1 MTESSSFF
9 FCKGGEFKIE
19 GPVEDKD
26 IAVKRGNISTF
37 DAAIGFLCGMNLR
50 KKHSDGTIIIE
61 PTEDDDREKVIWKLD
76 MELDDIKKYSQIVF
90 DVKNTTSKK
99 SQLV

>member
-1 MTESSSFF
+1 MEITINFF
-9 FCKGGEFKIE
+9 LGVFVI
-19 GPVEDKD
+19 
-26 IAVKRGNISTF
+26 ILA
-37 DAAIGFLCGMNLR
+37 AAIGFLCGMNLR

-61 PTEDDDREKVIWKLD
+61 PTEDENREKVIWKLD
-76 MELDDIKKYSQIVF
+76 MELDDIKKYSQVVF